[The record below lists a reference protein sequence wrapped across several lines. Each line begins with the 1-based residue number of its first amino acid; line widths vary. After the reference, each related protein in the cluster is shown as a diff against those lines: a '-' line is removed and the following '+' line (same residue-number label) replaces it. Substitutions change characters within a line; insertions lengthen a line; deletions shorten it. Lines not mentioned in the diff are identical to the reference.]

1 MINGWLRPMRREA
14 WALASD
20 WRKVLKFMS
29 VQAAILL
36 TVVPAIFTAYG
47 FPFWV
52 SMGSAALFL
61 ALVVLGAVI
70 KQPELEE

>member
-1 MINGWLRPMRREA
+1 MINGWLRP
-14 WALASD
+14 LARDFWRLAPD
-20 WRKVLKFMS
+20 WRRVLKFMS

-52 SMGSAALFL
+52 SMGSAVFFL

-70 KQPELEE
+70 KQPELED